1 MVKLDKVFDRF
12 PQLTKDQM
20 NELARRRALR
30 VLDIIPDKKAH
41 QGDLWFAL
49 GWLGANHLFTP
60 YTYPWPNPYGE
71 RYRK

>member
-12 PQLTKDQM
+12 PQLTRDQM

-30 VLDIIPDKKAH
+30 VLEIVPDKQAH
-41 QGDLWFAL
+41 RGDLWFAL

-60 YTYPWPNPYGE
+60 YAYPSPNLYSE
-71 RYRK
+71 RCPK